1 MSIIED
7 FKRQLQSWEDTAM
20 SDMVF
25 DQMLDLEA
33 PVLGPSD
40 MKLEGSTL
48 ATSSSPLLVS
58 SAASIPSIVVHDEG
72 SWSMNSTGAGP
83 SSRDEQPTHQAFP
96 ASPTPM
102 RMESDS
108 QCDLCDY
115 RPKGD
120 PKWFR
125 GSMAKHKKLQHSA
138 TTTIYECPYPGCTS
152 KYKNRPDNLRQHQI
166 EKGHFVDDQ
175 EKDGER
181 ASKRKRK

>member
-1 MSIIED
+1 MVSIVED
-7 FKRQLQSWEDTAM
+7 CKQHLQRWEQTTI

-25 DQMLDLEA
+25 DQMLDLGPPA
-33 PVLGPSD
+33 LGSS
-40 MKLEGSTL
+40 KLEGSSL
-48 ATSSSPLLVS
+48 ATSSSPLLVPP
-58 SAASIPSIVVHDEG
+58 AVPVPAIVVNDEG
-72 SWSMNSTGAGP
+72 SWSMNSTGAVA
-83 SSRDEQPTHQAFP
+83 SLSDEQPEHQAFP
-96 ASPTPM
+96 GTPM

-138 TTTIYECPYPGCTS
+138 TTTIYECPFPGCTS

-181 ASKRKRK
+181 APKRKRK